1 VSNRSSLYTVEGGKL
16 IRNNEVCPQCGPGIF
31 MAKHADRTTCGRC
44 GHDSS
49 KSKVIPEPVSTDS
62 QASELPV
69 KDSSEE
75 E

>member
-1 VSNRSSLYTVEGGKL
+1 MSNRSSLYEVEDGKL
-16 IRNNEVCPQCGPGIF
+16 IRKNEVCPSCGPGIF

-49 KSKVIPEPVSTDS
+49 KSKVVPEPVTTDAQNDESTKSDS
-62 QASELPV
+62 T
-69 KDSSEE
+69 EE

>member
-1 VSNRSSLYTVEGGKL
+1 
-16 IRNNEVCPQCGPGIF
+16 

-49 KSKVIPEPVSTDS
+49 KSKVVPEPVTTGAQNDESTKTDS
-62 QASELPV
+62 T
-69 KDSSEE
+69 EE